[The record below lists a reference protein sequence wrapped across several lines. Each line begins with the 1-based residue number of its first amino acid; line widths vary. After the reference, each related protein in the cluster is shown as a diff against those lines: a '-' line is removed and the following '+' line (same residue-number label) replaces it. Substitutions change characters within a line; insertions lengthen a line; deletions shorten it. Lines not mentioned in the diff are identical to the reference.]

1 MVPMPFRHHPA
12 TTDDDLININ
22 KQRRTAERTGEQIHE
37 TTADDEASINSQHRS
52 AERTGGLIHELS
64 KHQSNEHHHHSTTL
78 LPMLREQL
86 HTPDQHHVDPQSR
99 DRPRTTLDRLL
110 GGHQQIID
118 QLIIGLLPNP
128 AQVPTTSH
136 HDLMKPQLRR
146 R

>member
-12 TTDDDLININ
+12 TTDDDLVNIN
-22 KQRRTAERTGEQIHE
+22 
-37 TTADDEASINSQHRS
+37 NQHRS

-64 KHQSNEHHHHSTTL
+64 KHQSNEHHHHLTTL

-86 HTPDQHHVDPQSR
+86 DTPGQHHVDPQSR

-110 GGHQQIID
+110 SGR

-128 AQVPTTSH
+128 ARVRTTSH
-136 HDLMKPQLRR
+136 RGLMKPQSRR